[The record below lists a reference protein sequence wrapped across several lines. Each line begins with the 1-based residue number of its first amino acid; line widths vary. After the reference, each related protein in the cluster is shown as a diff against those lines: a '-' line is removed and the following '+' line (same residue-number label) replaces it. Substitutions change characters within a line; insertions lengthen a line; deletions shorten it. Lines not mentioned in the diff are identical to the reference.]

1 MLVSTLLIT
10 PLFLRFVK
18 CERNERSKAGLID
31 GKLRPVIRYI
41 FVVGSCDVM
50 DVKNRWMK
58 GFFLSF
64 FGAFQ
69 TRRICYRR
77 KDGIGRIK
85 EVDQQNLS

>member
-64 FGAFQ
+64 FDKKLFKQ
-69 TRRICYRR
+69 EEFVIE
-77 KDGIGRIK
+77 GRM
-85 EVDQQNLS
+85 V

>member
-41 FVVGSCDVM
+41 FVVGLCDVM

-64 FGAFQ
+64 FDKKLFKQ
-69 TRRICYRR
+69 EEFVIE
-77 KDGIGRIK
+77 GRM
-85 EVDQQNLS
+85 V

>member
-41 FVVGSCDVM
+41 FVVGSCDGCKKQEM
-50 DVKNRWMK
+50 DERFFSL
-58 GFFLSF
+58 FFLALF
-64 FGAFQ
+64 KQEEFV
-69 TRRICYRR
+69 IE
-77 KDGIGRIK
+77 GRM
-85 EVDQQNLS
+85 V

>member
-41 FVVGSCDVM
+41 FVVGLCDVI

-64 FGAFQ
+64 FDKKLFKQ
-69 TRRICYRR
+69 EEFVIE
-77 KDGIGRIK
+77 GRM
-85 EVDQQNLS
+85 V